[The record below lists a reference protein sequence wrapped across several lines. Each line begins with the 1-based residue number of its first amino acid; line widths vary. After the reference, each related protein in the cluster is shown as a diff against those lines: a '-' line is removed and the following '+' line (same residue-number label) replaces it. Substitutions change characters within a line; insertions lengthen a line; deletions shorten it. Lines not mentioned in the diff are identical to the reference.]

1 MTVNTAT
8 GPFDSAENDGAGK
21 RFLIRA
27 SNILIAF
34 AAVVATSV
42 ALHPIL
48 PAPFVENVAP
58 KLLFFA
64 AHKNE
69 FDTLFIGTSRIE
81 HHLEPEIFDRVTA
94 ERGLPTRSFNLAVD
108 DMHPPENFF
117 VLDQILKM
125 SPHLKWVV
133 LEFEDIQSEPS
144 PGARGTRRLAYW
156 HDWPR
161 TRLALH
167 RIVDPKGNAR
177 WYAKLVR
184 AALRHRDLVMHVSLF
199 VKESTNIGRLS
210 ELLHDAGQPTR
221 GETQLGPRRDGFRPP
236 RAAMAPSRIA
246 VYERKLQREVTHA
259 HPRYIDPFAERTF
272 REYAARFQQLGTACA
287 FVVTPVVTQSLLRFR
302 PTPAPP
308 GPLFSF
314 NNASTYPQL
323 YRAEVRADESHLTK
337 ESADEFTRLFA
348 EEFLRY
354 REKKKL

>member
-1 MTVNTAT
+1 MTFDTAT
-8 GPFDSAENDGAGK
+8 GSFEAAQDNSAGK
-21 RFLIRA
+21 QLSLRA
-27 SNILIAF
+27 LNVLLSL
-34 AAVVATSV
+34 AALVTTSA

-48 PAPFVENVAP
+48 PLPFVENVAP
-58 KLLFFA
+58 KLRFFA
-64 AHKNE
+64 AHKDE

-81 HHLEPEIFDRVTA
+81 HHLEPEIFDRVSA

-125 SPHLKWVV
+125 KPHLKWVV

-167 RIVDPKGNAR
+167 RIVDPKGNAH
-177 WYAKLVR
+177 WFGKVIR
-184 AALRHRDLVMHVSLF
+184 AAVRHRDLAMHLSLF
-199 VKESTNIGRLS
+199 VKETLNVGRLS
-210 ELLHDAGQPTR
+210 ELLHGAGQPTR
-221 GETQLGPRRDGFRPP
+221 GEAQLGPRRDGFRPP
-236 RAAMAPSRIA
+236 RAAMPPSRIA
-246 VYERKLQREVTHA
+246 AYERKLQRETANA
-259 HPRYIDPFAERTF
+259 HPRFIDPFAEKTF
-272 REYAARFQQLGTACA
+272 REYAARLRQLGTASV
-287 FVVTPVVTQSLLRFR
+287 FIVTPVVTQSQLHFR
-302 PTPAPP
+302 LTPTPP

-314 NNASTYPQL
+314 NNVSAYPQL

-337 ESADEFTRLFA
+337 ASADEFTRLFA

-354 REKKKL
+354 REEGKR